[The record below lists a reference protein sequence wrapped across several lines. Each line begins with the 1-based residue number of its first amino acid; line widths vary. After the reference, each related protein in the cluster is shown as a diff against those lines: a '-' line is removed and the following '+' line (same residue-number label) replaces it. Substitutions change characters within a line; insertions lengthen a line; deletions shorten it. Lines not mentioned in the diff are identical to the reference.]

1 MVLDWQHFQTHN
13 QANTRAFEAFCNQL
27 FERYCKREYSENIKE
42 FVIVNGSGGDGGVES
57 YAKLNDK
64 SFIGLQAK
72 WFIDA
77 ITDSQFKQIRA
88 SLTTALKLRP
98 DIKKYIVCVPRDLG
112 NIKIGSGKKP
122 IKNSEYSR
130 WISLVEDFKNDYP
143 ELEIILWGDN
153 EILNQLQNSES
164 YNLNRYWF
172 ENSNFDFSVLIE
184 SFNREKGSWLKYKY
198 FSDLHIAGQISEKL
212 EDYIGVNK
220 LNILG
225 KLDDIESKYHYILE
239 ILNEVKQWCKIS
251 DKLNNIIGHISKTIN
266 DNIDII
272 KNNIFLISAEINDYT
287 IEDIEQI
294 NFGSLLEIFEEC
306 NGRSNSYYSK
316 LEKIVKNYDYISF
329 DFIKKNRQLLLF
341 QHVLWIVGS
350 PGTGKT
356 HGVAGFID
364 KCLQEEYNIPIFIT
378 AKNIAENTSWKDIL
392 IKSLNLADTWSEDE
406 ILSAL
411 ESLCILS
418 EIKNTEVESANKRT
432 YKAKII
438 ICIDG
443 LDEIKPY
450 DFWINKINE
459 ASVIGKKYQRLKFVF
474 SSRYNVSNQIDYKD
488 DLNKKMF
495 YINENGDTPTYK
507 LFEPYINA
515 YNIQIE
521 NPDLIKW
528 ILRTPL
534 SLKLFCELFENQ
546 KINGIENKLYTITN
560 LIRQKLKNIEE
571 EFCKIYP
578 KFSVSNNIIFNIL
591 SALAEYFTK
600 NTVIYENEL
609 TKILLDNENL
619 SLLEKSDII
628 AILDFLEN
636 NGFIQRYIE
645 HSQTLLS
652 PKTVFYMKG
661 IQPFFDYTLAV
672 HLIEKYDNPLETE
685 FSQTGIEAE
694 DSLSIYSTL
703 LLEKKNLL
711 ISDIPYFREN
721 INCDSLVRLDFFA
734 LANNIIEVS
743 KGYKERIL
751 KFMGHNATCLIMTL
765 NELILP
771 VARIPKHPLGGIL
784 LHEFLSKFELSMQR
798 DLMWSIQKWLR
809 DSEGQKWVCEIQC
822 ELKPDVY
829 QLTSSDTFDGLPLIY
844 AWTLTNIDNIKREEY
859 RKELMKWALL
869 SPNEFIKLFDL
880 TYKTTN
886 DPQMKEELLAIAMGL
901 AYSKSANIDILQNL
915 KDFIFNEIFNS
926 SKILSTNNIA
936 IRQYARCIAQNL
948 FTNNLISEDEL
959 LICIPPFVS
968 NGDLQIDIE
977 GTNGSRMGGFEP
989 ITYDLSRYVLC
1000 DNISHLFFEKAY
1012 EQDCIEPPEYYDDFD
1027 EEEIE
1032 KILKEYSEL
1041 NPLDKEKLLGLKEYL
1056 INQRKKY
1063 EDIQIII
1070 NKQLSDEEIIA
1081 ANEHIDKVINSKPE
1095 NVNPYEHYNNEATK
1109 LLKQIAK
1116 DLSLDSIRSDQFVLG
1131 AAYAYLKQNG
1141 WNEDTDKADSG
1152 VKGICYPADH
1162 GSKSRI
1168 MTLCEKYIWC
1178 FKHEIYGYLS
1188 DIITPRNDYD
1198 IEKID
1203 DYSLLVSDLINPAQE
1218 MYNTDIEEDMLSQEW
1233 YIPENLSPVI
1243 TNIEHSKEGIIK
1255 WIEDAPIPDFENWI
1269 KIKDYPPLL
1278 ENNKQWLCLYSF
1290 NLIKE
1295 PHLKTQTCLFLNSL
1309 IIAKESFPIFLKD
1322 LKNRRKELCRDL
1334 FNNNDMHSQTLS
1346 DCYITPKEICQMSWK
1361 INRYE
1366 DLQYSTISNNK
1377 IVKYKLIKCIEQC
1390 TANYSNGQDI
1400 YYEFPSKYIRE
1411 LLGISDGDGVTYTNN
1426 ASEVIAKYFNVG
1438 KPWVEQQNF
1447 LCIDKNM
1454 FLEKLNNKNEM
1465 LVWIIKVIRE
1475 PSHICYEKYKDLHA
1489 YKDSAYLIWF
1499 DEINQNWQNYCFA
1512 EDTRI

>member
-1 MVLDWQHFQTHN
+1 MNWQHFQTHN
-13 QANTRAFEAFCNQL
+13 QASTRAFEAFCNQL
-27 FERYCKREYSENIKE
+27 FERYCKREYSENINE
-42 FVIVNGSGGDGGVES
+42 FVIVNGSSGDGGVES
-57 YAKLNDK
+57 YAKLNDD

-77 ITDSQFKQIRA
+77 ITDSQFKQIKG
-88 SLTTALKLRP
+88 SITTALKLRP

-112 NIKIGSGKKP
+112 NTKIGRGKKP
-122 IKNSEYSR
+122 IQNSEYLK
-130 WISLVEDFKNDYP
+130 WISIVEEFKNDYP
-143 ELEIILWGDN
+143 ELELVLWGDN
-153 EILNQLQNSES
+153 EILNQLQNPEC
-164 YNLNRYWF
+164 YNINRYWF
-172 ENSNFDFSVLIE
+172 EISNFDYGILKDC
-184 SFNREKGSWLKYKY
+184 FNREKNSWLKYKY
-198 FSDLHIAGQISEKL
+198 FSDLHIEGQITEKL
-212 EDYIGVNK
+212 EYYIGINK
-220 LNILG
+220 LKIL
-225 KLDDIESKYHYILE
+225 KNLCDIESKYHYILE

-251 DKLNNIIGHISKTIN
+251 EQLNNILEQIIKTIN
-266 DNIDII
+266 SNIDIV
-272 KNNIFLISAEINDYT
+272 KSNKFLISEEVNNYT
-287 IEDIEQI
+287 IEDIKQI
-294 NFGSLLEIFEEC
+294 DFDSLLEVFEEC

-329 DFIKKNRQLLLF
+329 DLIKKNRQLLLS
-341 QHVLWIVGS
+341 QHVLWVIGS

-356 HGVAGFID
+356 HGIAGFID
-364 KCLQEEYNIPIFIT
+364 KYLQEEYNIPIFIT
-378 AKNIAENTSWKDIL
+378 AKNVPNNASWKAIL
-392 IKSLNLADTWSEDE
+392 IKTLNLADTWSEDE
-406 ILSAL
+406 IISAL
-411 ESLCILS
+411 ESLCILN
-418 EIKNTEVESANKRT
+418 EIKNIEVESANKKT

-459 ASVIGKKYQRLKFVF
+459 ANVISKKYPRLKFVF
-474 SSRYNVSNQIDYKD
+474 SSRYNVSDQIDYKD
-488 DLNKKMF
+488 NLNKKMF

-515 YNIQIE
+515 FNIQIE

-528 ILRTPL
+528 VLRTPL

-546 KINGIENKLYTITN
+546 KISGIKNKLYTITN

-591 SALAEYFTK
+591 SVLSEYYTK

-609 TKILLDNENL
+609 TKILLDDENL
-619 SLLEKSDII
+619 PLLEKSDII
-628 AILDFLEN
+628 TILDFLEN

-645 HSQTLLS
+645 HSKTLLS

-661 IQPFFDYTLAV
+661 IQPFFDYTLAI
-672 HLIEKYDNPLETE
+672 HLIEKYDNPLETM
-685 FSQTGIEAE
+685 FSQTGVEAE
-694 DSLSIYSTL
+694 ESLSIYSAL
-703 LLEKKNLL
+703 LLEKRNLL

-721 INCDSLVRLDFFA
+721 LNCDSLVRLAFFA
-734 LANNIIEVS
+734 LANNTIEIS
-743 KGYKERIL
+743 QKYKERIL

-771 VARIPKHPLGGIL
+771 VVRVPHHPFGGIL
-784 LHEFLSKFELSMQR
+784 LHEFLSKFELPMQR

-809 DSEGQKWVCEIQC
+809 DSKGQKWICEIQC

-829 QLTSSDTFDGLPLIY
+829 QLTSNDIFDGLPLIY
-844 AWTLTNIDNIKREEY
+844 AWTLTNIDNILREEY

-869 SPNEFIKLFDL
+869 SPNEFIKLFDF

-901 AYSKSANIDILQNL
+901 SYSESTNIEVLQYL

-926 SKILSTNNIA
+926 SKRLSTNNIA
-936 IRQYARCIAQNL
+936 IRQYARCIAQKL

-959 LICIPPFVS
+959 LICRPPFVS

-1012 EQDCIEPPEYYDDFD
+1012 ERDSIDPPEYYDDFD
-1027 EEEIE
+1027 DEEIE
-1032 KILKEYSEL
+1032 KILKEFPKL
-1041 NPLDKEKLLGLKEYL
+1041 NSSDKEKLIKLKEYL
-1056 INQRKKY
+1056 INKRKEY
-1063 EDIQIII
+1063 EDIEIII
-1070 NKQLSDEEIIA
+1070 TRQFSEEEIKAADEHIA
-1081 ANEHIDKVINSKPE
+1081 AVINSKSE
-1095 NVNPYEHYNNEATK
+1095 NVNPYEHYNNEVTK

-1116 DLSLDSIRSDQFVLG
+1116 DLNLDSIRSDQFVLG

-1141 WNEDTDKADSG
+1141 WNEDTDNADSG
-1152 VKGICYPADH
+1152 IKGVCYPTDH

-1198 IEKID
+1198 VEKID

-1243 TNIEHSKEGIIK
+1243 TNIENSKKGIIK
-1255 WIEDAPIPDFENWI
+1255 WIKDAPIPDFENWI
-1269 KIKDYPPLL
+1269 KINGYPPLL
-1278 ENNKQWLCLYSF
+1278 ENDKQWLCLYSF

-1295 PHLKTQTCLFLNSL
+1295 PQLKTQTYLFLNSL
-1309 IIAKESFPIFLKD
+1309 IIAKESFPIFLRD
-1322 LKNRRKELCRDL
+1322 VENNRKELCRDL
-1334 FNNNDMHSQTLS
+1334 FNNNDLHSQTLS
-1346 DCYITPKEICQMSWK
+1346 DCYITPKEICQMPWK
-1361 INRYE
+1361 INQYE
-1366 DLQYSTISNNK
+1366 ELQYSTISNNK

-1390 TANYSNGQDI
+1390 TTNYANGQDI
-1400 YYEFPSKYIRE
+1400 YYELPSKYIRE
-1411 LLGISDGDGVTYTNN
+1411 LLNISDGDGVTYTTNDN
-1426 ASEVIAKYFNVG
+1426 EVIAKYFNVG

-1447 LCIDKNM
+1447 LCIDESM
-1454 FLEKLNNKNEM
+1454 LLEKLNDKNEM
-1465 LVWIIKVIRE
+1465 LVWIIKTIRE

-1489 YKDSAYLIWF
+1489 YKDSAYLVWF
-1499 DEINQNWQNYCFA
+1499 DEINQNWQYYCFV
-1512 EDTRI
+1512 ENIRI

>member
-1 MVLDWQHFQTHN
+1 MDWQHFQTHN
-13 QANTRAFEAFCNQL
+13 QATTRAFEAFCNQL
-27 FERYCKREYSENIKE
+27 FERYCKREYAENIQE

-57 YAKLNDK
+57 YVKLNNNT
-64 SFIGLQAK
+64 FIGLQAK

-77 ITDSQFKQIRA
+77 IADSQFKQIKG
-88 SLTTALKLRP
+88 SITTALKLRP
-98 DIKKYIVCVPRDLG
+98 DIKKYIICIPRDLG

-122 IKNSEYSR
+122 IQNSEYSR
-130 WISLVEDFKNDYP
+130 WTSLLEDFKNDYP
-143 ELEIILWGDN
+143 ELELVLWGDN
-153 EILNQLQNSES
+153 EILNQLQNPEC

-172 ENSNFDFSVLIE
+172 ETSNFDYSVLVAN
-184 SFNREKGSWLKYKY
+184 FNREKGSWLKYKY
-198 FSDLHIAGQISEKL
+198 FSNLHIEGQITEKL

-220 LNILG
+220 LNILR

-239 ILNEVKQWCKIS
+239 ILNEVKQWCEIS
-251 DKLNNIIGHISKTIN
+251 DKLNKILEQICKTTN
-266 DNIDII
+266 NNIDIV
-272 KNNIFLISAEINDYT
+272 KNNKFLIFEEINNYT
-287 IEDIEQI
+287 IEDIKQI
-294 NFGSLLEIFEEC
+294 DFDSLLEAFEEC

-316 LEKIVKNYDYISF
+316 LEKIVRNYDYISF
-329 DFIKKNRQLLLF
+329 DLIKKNRELLLS
-341 QHVLWIVGS
+341 QHVLWVIGS

-356 HGVAGFID
+356 HGIAGFID

-378 AKNIAENTSWKDIL
+378 AKNVSNNTSWKDIL
-392 IKSLNLADTWSEDE
+392 IKALNLADTWSEYE

-411 ESLCILS
+411 ESLCILN
-418 EIKNTEVESANKRT
+418 EVKNIEVESANKKT

-459 ASVIGKKYQRLKFVF
+459 ANVIGKKYSRLKFVF
-474 SSRYNVSNQIDYKD
+474 SSRHNVSDQIDYKD
-488 DLNKKMF
+488 SLNKKKF

-515 YNIQIE
+515 YNIKVE

-528 ILRTPL
+528 VLRTPL
-534 SLKLFCELFENQ
+534 SLKLFCELFENR

-591 SALAEYFTK
+591 SVLSEYYTK

-609 TKILLDNENL
+609 TKTLLDNENL

-628 AILDFLEN
+628 TILDFLEN
-636 NGFIQRYIE
+636 NGFIQKYIE
-645 HSQTLLS
+645 HSKTLLS

-672 HLIEKYDNPLETE
+672 HLIEKYDNPLETI
-685 FSQTGIEAE
+685 FSQTGVEAE
-694 DSLSIYSTL
+694 ESLSIYSVL
-703 LLEKKNLL
+703 LLEKRNLL
-711 ISDIPYFREN
+711 ISDIPYFRKKL
-721 INCDSLVRLDFFA
+721 NCDSLVRLAFFA
-734 LANNIIEVS
+734 LANNTIEIS
-743 KGYKERIL
+743 QKYKERIL

-771 VARIPKHPLGGIL
+771 VARVPHHPLGGIL
-784 LHEFLSKFELSMQR
+784 LHEYLSKFELPMQR

-809 DSEGQKWVCEIQC
+809 DSKGQKWVCKIQC

-829 QLTSSDTFDGLPLIY
+829 QLTSSDIFDGLPLIY
-844 AWTLTNIDNIKREEY
+844 AWTLTNIDNILREEY

-869 SPNEFIKLFDL
+869 SPSEFIKLFDL

-901 AYSKSANIDILQNL
+901 SYSKSANIEVLKYLKVFILE
-915 KDFIFNEIFNS
+915 EIFKPLK
-926 SKILSTNNIA
+926 KISINNIA
-936 IRQYARCIAQNL
+936 IRQYARCIAQYL
-948 FTNNLISEDEL
+948 FANKLISEKEL
-959 LICIPPFVS
+959 SLCIPPFVN
-968 NGDLQIDIE
+968 NGYIQIDKDGIR
-977 GTNGSRMGGFEP
+977 GSRMGGFEP

-1012 EQDCIEPPEYYDDFD
+1012 KHDNTESPAYYGDFS

-1032 KILKEYSEL
+1032 KILKEYPEL
-1041 NPLDKEKLLGLKEYL
+1041 NPLDKEKLITLKKYL

-1070 NKQLSDEEIIA
+1070 NKQLSNEEIIA

-1109 LLKQIAK
+1109 LLKQASK
-1116 DLSLDSIRSDQFVLG
+1116 NLNLDSIHSDQLVLG

-1141 WNEDTDKADSG
+1141 WNEDINKADSG
-1152 VKGICYPADH
+1152 IKCVCHPADH

-1188 DIITPRNDYD
+1188 DIITPRNDYN

-1218 MYNTDIEEDMLSQEW
+1218 MYNIDIEEEMLSQEW
-1233 YIPENLSPVI
+1233 YAPANLSPI
-1243 TNIEHSKEGIIK
+1243 IPNIENSKEGIIE
-1255 WIEDAPIPDFENWI
+1255 WIKDAPIPNFVNWI
-1269 KIKDYPPLL
+1269 KIKDYKPLL
-1278 ENNKQWLCLYSF
+1278 ENDKQWLCLYSF

-1295 PHLKTQTCLFLNSL
+1295 PQLKTQTCLFLNSL
-1309 IIAKESFPIFLKD
+1309 IIAKESFSIFLKD
-1322 LKNRRKELCRDL
+1322 LENNRKELCRDL
-1334 FNNNDMHSQTLS
+1334 FNNNDIHSQTLS
-1346 DCYITPKEICQMSWK
+1346 NCYITPKEICQMQWK
-1361 INRYE
+1361 TNRYE
-1366 DLQYSTISNNK
+1366 ELQYSTISNNK
-1377 IVKYKLIKCIEQC
+1377 IVKYKLIKSIEQC
-1390 TANYSNGQDI
+1390 TANYANGQDI
-1400 YYEFPSKYIRE
+1400 YYELPSKYIRE
-1411 LLGISDGDGVTYTNN
+1411 LLSISDGDGVTYTNN
-1426 ASEVIAKYFNVG
+1426 KNEVIAKYFNVG

-1447 LCIDKNM
+1447 LCIDESMLLK
-1454 FLEKLNNKNEM
+1454 KLNDKNEM
-1465 LVWIIKVIRE
+1465 LVWIVKTIRE

-1489 YKDSAYLIWF
+1489 YKDSAYMVWF
-1499 DEINQNWQNYCFA
+1499 DEINKKWQYYCFA
-1512 EDTRI
+1512 EDIRI

>member
-1 MVLDWQHFQTHN
+1 MNWQHFQTHN
-13 QANTRAFEAFCNQL
+13 QASTRAFEAFCNQL
-27 FERYCKREYSENIKE
+27 FERYCKREYSENINE
-42 FVIVNGSGGDGGVES
+42 FVIVNGSSGDGGVES
-57 YAKLNDK
+57 YAKLNDD

-77 ITDSQFKQIRA
+77 ITDSQFKQIKG
-88 SLTTALKLRP
+88 SITTALKLRP

-112 NIKIGSGKKP
+112 NTKIGRGKKP
-122 IKNSEYSR
+122 IQNSEYLK
-130 WISLVEDFKNDYP
+130 WISIIEEFKNDYP
-143 ELEIILWGDN
+143 ELELVLWGDN
-153 EILNQLQNSES
+153 EILNQLQNPEC
-164 YNLNRYWF
+164 YNINRYWF
-172 ENSNFDFSVLIE
+172 EISNFDYGILKDC
-184 SFNREKGSWLKYKY
+184 FNREKNSWLKYKY
-198 FSDLHIAGQISEKL
+198 FSDLHIEGQITEKL
-212 EDYIGVNK
+212 EYYIGINK
-220 LNILG
+220 LKIL
-225 KLDDIESKYHYILE
+225 KNLCDIESKYHYILE

-251 DKLNNIIGHISKTIN
+251 EQLNNILEQIIKTIN
-266 DNIDII
+266 SNIDIV
-272 KNNIFLISAEINDYT
+272 KSNKFLISEEVNNYT
-287 IEDIEQI
+287 IEDIKQI
-294 NFGSLLEIFEEC
+294 DFVSLLEVFEEC
-306 NGRSNSYYSK
+306 NGRTNSYYSK

-329 DFIKKNRQLLLF
+329 DLIKKNRQLLLF
-341 QHVLWIVGS
+341 QHVLWVIGS

-356 HGVAGFID
+356 HGIAGFID
-364 KCLQEEYNIPIFIT
+364 KYLQEEYNIPIFIT
-378 AKNIAENTSWKDIL
+378 AKNVPNNASWKAIL
-392 IKSLNLADTWSEDE
+392 IKTLNLADTWSEDE
-406 ILSAL
+406 IISAL
-411 ESLCILS
+411 ESLCILN
-418 EIKNTEVESANKRT
+418 EIKNIEVESANKKT

-459 ASVIGKKYQRLKFVF
+459 ANVISKKYPRLKFVF
-474 SSRYNVSNQIDYKD
+474 SSRYNVSDQIDYKD
-488 DLNKKMF
+488 NLNKKMF

-515 YNIQIE
+515 FNIQIE

-528 ILRTPL
+528 VLRTPL

-546 KINGIENKLYTITN
+546 KISGIKNKLYTITN

-591 SALAEYFTK
+591 SVLSEYYTK

-609 TKILLDNENL
+609 TKILLDDENL
-619 SLLEKSDII
+619 PLLEKSDII
-628 AILDFLEN
+628 TILDFLEN

-645 HSQTLLS
+645 HSKTLLS

-661 IQPFFDYTLAV
+661 IQPFFDYTLAI
-672 HLIEKYDNPLETE
+672 HLIEKYDNPLETM
-685 FSQTGIEAE
+685 FSQTGVEAE
-694 DSLSIYSTL
+694 ESLSIYSAL
-703 LLEKKNLL
+703 LLEKRNLL

-721 INCDSLVRLDFFA
+721 LNCDSLVRLAFFA
-734 LANNIIEVS
+734 LANNTIEIS
-743 KGYKERIL
+743 QKYKERIL

-771 VARIPKHPLGGIL
+771 VVRVPHHPFGGIL
-784 LHEFLSKFELSMQR
+784 LHEFLSKFELPMQR

-809 DSEGQKWVCEIQC
+809 DSKGQKWICEIQC

-829 QLTSSDTFDGLPLIY
+829 QLTSNDIFDGLPLIY
-844 AWTLTNIDNIKREEY
+844 AWTLTNIDNILREEY

-869 SPNEFIKLFDL
+869 SPNEFIKLFDF

-901 AYSKSANIDILQNL
+901 SYSESTNIEVLQYL

-926 SKILSTNNIA
+926 SKRLSTNNIA
-936 IRQYARCIAQNL
+936 IRQYARCIAQKL

-959 LICIPPFVS
+959 LICRPPFVS

-1012 EQDCIEPPEYYDDFD
+1012 ERDSIDPPEYYDDFD
-1027 EEEIE
+1027 DEEIE
-1032 KILKEYSEL
+1032 KILKEFPKL
-1041 NPLDKEKLLGLKEYL
+1041 NSSDKEKLIKLKEYL
-1056 INQRKKY
+1056 INKRKEY
-1063 EDIQIII
+1063 EDIEIII
-1070 NKQLSDEEIIA
+1070 TRQFSKEEIKAADEHIA
-1081 ANEHIDKVINSKPE
+1081 AVINSKSE

-1116 DLSLDSIRSDQFVLG
+1116 DLNLDSIRSDQFVLG

-1141 WNEDTDKADSG
+1141 WNEDTDNADSG
-1152 VKGICYPADH
+1152 IKGVCYPADH

-1198 IEKID
+1198 VEKID

-1218 MYNTDIEEDMLSQEW
+1218 MYNTDIEEDILSQEW

-1243 TNIEHSKEGIIK
+1243 TNIENSKKGIIK
-1255 WIEDAPIPDFENWI
+1255 WIKDAPIPDFENWI
-1269 KIKDYPPLL
+1269 KINGYPPLL
-1278 ENNKQWLCLYSF
+1278 ENDKQWLCLYSF

-1295 PHLKTQTCLFLNSL
+1295 PQLKTQTCLFLNSL
-1309 IIAKESFPIFLKD
+1309 IIAKESFPIFLRD
-1322 LKNRRKELCRDL
+1322 VENNRKELCRDL
-1334 FNNNDMHSQTLS
+1334 FNNNDLYSQTLS
-1346 DCYITPKEICQMSWK
+1346 DCYITPKEICQMPWK
-1361 INRYE
+1361 INQYE
-1366 DLQYSTISNNK
+1366 ELQYSTISNNK

-1390 TANYSNGQDI
+1390 TANYANGQDI
-1400 YYEFPSKYIRE
+1400 YYELPSKYIRE
-1411 LLGISDGDGVTYTNN
+1411 LLNISDGDGVTYTTNDN
-1426 ASEVIAKYFNVG
+1426 EVIAKYFNVG

-1447 LCIDKNM
+1447 LCIDESM
-1454 FLEKLNNKNEM
+1454 LLEKLNDKNEM
-1465 LVWIIKVIRE
+1465 LVWIIKTIRE

-1489 YKDSAYLIWF
+1489 YKDSAYLVWF
-1499 DEINQNWQNYCFA
+1499 DEINQNWQYYCFV
-1512 EDTRI
+1512 ENIRI

>member
-27 FERYCKREYSENIKE
+27 FERYCKREYAENIQE
-42 FVIVNGSGGDGGVES
+42 FVIVNGSGGDGGVEA
-57 YAKLNDK
+57 YAKLNNNT
-64 SFIGLQAK
+64 FIGLQAK

-77 ITDSQFKQIRA
+77 ITDSQFKQIKG
-88 SLTTALKLRP
+88 SITTALKLRP

-122 IKNSEYSR
+122 IQHSEYSR
-130 WISLVEDFKNDYP
+130 WTILLEDFKNDYP
-143 ELEIILWGDN
+143 ELELVLWGDN
-153 EILNQLQNSES
+153 EILNQLQNPEC
-164 YNLNRYWF
+164 YNINRYWF
-172 ENSNFDFSVLIE
+172 EISNLDYRILKDC
-184 SFNREKGSWLKYKY
+184 FNREKNSWLKYKY
-198 FSDLHIAGQISEKL
+198 FSDLHIEGQITEKL
-212 EDYIGVNK
+212 EYYIGINK
-220 LNILG
+220 LKIL
-225 KLDDIESKYHYILE
+225 KNLCDIESKYHYILE

-251 DKLNNIIGHISKTIN
+251 EQLNNILEQIIKTIN
-266 DNIDII
+266 SNIDIV
-272 KNNIFLISAEINDYT
+272 KSNKFLISEDVNNYT
-287 IEDIEQI
+287 IEDIKQI
-294 NFGSLLEIFEEC
+294 NFDSLLEVFEEC

-316 LEKIVKNYDYISF
+316 LEKIVKNYNYISF
-329 DFIKKNRQLLLF
+329 DFIKKNRQLLLS
-341 QHVLWIVGS
+341 QHVLWVIGS

-356 HGVAGFID
+356 HGIAGFID

-378 AKNIAENTSWKDIL
+378 AKNVPNNASWKDIL
-392 IKSLNLADTWSEDE
+392 IKTLNLADTWSEDE
-406 ILSAL
+406 IISAL
-411 ESLCILS
+411 ESLCILN
-418 EIKNTEVESANKRT
+418 EIKNIEVESANKKT

-459 ASVIGKKYQRLKFVF
+459 ASAIGKKCPKLKFVF

-515 YNIQIE
+515 FNIQVK
-521 NPDLIKW
+521 NPDLIKCV
-528 ILRTPL
+528 LRTPL

-591 SALAEYFTK
+591 SVLAEYFTK
-600 NTVIYENEL
+600 NTAIYEKEL
-609 TKILLDNENL
+609 TKILLDDDNL
-619 SLLEKSDII
+619 SLIEKSDII
-628 AILDFLEN
+628 TILDFLEN

-645 HSQTLLS
+645 HSKTLLAT
-652 PKTVFYMKG
+652 KTVFYMKG
-661 IQPFFDYTLAV
+661 IQPFFDYALAV
-672 HLIEKYDNPLETE
+672 NLIEKYDNPMEAK
-685 FSQTGIEAE
+685 FPHTGIEAA
-694 DSLSIYSTL
+694 DCLSIYSAL
-703 LLEKKNLL
+703 LLEKKNIL
-711 ISDIPYFREN
+711 ISDNLYFCKN
-721 INCDSLVRLDFFA
+721 MNFDSLVRLDFFA
-734 LANNIIEVS
+734 LVNNTIEVS
-743 KGYKERIL
+743 MGYKERIL

-771 VARIPKHPLGGIL
+771 VVRVPHHPFGGIL
-784 LHEFLSKFELSMQR
+784 LHEFLSKFELPMQR

-809 DSEGQKWVCEIQC
+809 DSKGQKWICEIQC

-829 QLTSSDTFDGLPLIY
+829 QLTLNDIFDGLPLIY
-844 AWTLTNIDNIKREEY
+844 AWTLTNIDNILREEY

-901 AYSKSANIDILQNL
+901 SYSKSANIEVL
-915 KDFIFNEIFNS
+915 KYLKVFIFEQVF
-926 SKILSTNNIA
+926 KPLKKLSINNIA
-936 IRQYARCIAQNL
+936 IRQYARCIAQYL
-948 FTNNLISEDEL
+948 FVNKLISEEEL
-959 LICIPPFVS
+959 SLCIPPFV
-968 NGDLQIDIE
+968 NNEDIQIDKDGIK
-977 GTNGSRMGGFEP
+977 GDRMGGFEP

-1012 EQDCIEPPEYYDDFD
+1012 EQDSIEPPEYYDDFD

-1041 NPLDKEKLLGLKEYL
+1041 NPLDRKKLLGLKEYL

-1081 ANEHIDKVINSKPE
+1081 ANEYIDKVINSKPE
-1095 NVNPYEHYNNEATK
+1095 NVNPYEHYNNEATR
-1109 LLKQIAK
+1109 LLKRTSK
-1116 DLSLDSIRSDQFVLG
+1116 DLNIDNIRSDQFVLG

-1152 VKGICYPADH
+1152 IKGICYPADH

-1218 MYNTDIEEDMLSQEW
+1218 LYNTDIEEDMLSQEW
-1233 YIPENLSPVI
+1233 YIPENLSPVV

-1255 WIEDAPIPDFENWI
+1255 WIKDAPIPDFENWI
-1269 KIKDYPPLL
+1269 RIKDYLPLL

-1295 PHLKTQTCLFLNSL
+1295 PQLKTQTCLFLNSL
-1309 IIAKESFPIFLKD
+1309 IIAKESFPIFLRD
-1322 LKNRRKELCRDL
+1322 VENNRKELCRDL
-1334 FNNNDMHSQTLS
+1334 FNNNDLHSQTLS
-1346 DCYITPKEICQMSWK
+1346 DCYITPKEICQMPWK
-1361 INRYE
+1361 INQYE
-1366 DLQYSTISNNK
+1366 ELQYSTISNNK

-1390 TANYSNGQDI
+1390 TANYANGQDI
-1400 YYEFPSKYIRE
+1400 YYELPSKYIRE
-1411 LLGISDGDGVTYTNN
+1411 LLNISDGDGVTYTTNDN
-1426 ASEVIAKYFNVG
+1426 EVIAKYFNVG

-1447 LCIDKNM
+1447 LCIDESM
-1454 FLEKLNNKNEM
+1454 LLEKLNDKNEM
-1465 LVWIIKVIRE
+1465 LVWIIKTIRE
-1475 PSHICYEKYKDLHA
+1475 PSHICYEKYKDLRA
-1489 YKDSAYLIWF
+1489 YKDSAYLVWF
-1499 DEINQNWQNYCFA
+1499 DEINQNWQHYCFA
-1512 EDTRI
+1512 GNIRI

>member
-1 MVLDWQHFQTHN
+1 MDWQHFQTHN

-27 FERYCKREYSENIKE
+27 FERYCKRKYAENIKE
-42 FVIVNGSGGDGGVES
+42 FAIVNGSGGDGGVES
-57 YAKLNDK
+57 YAKLKDNT
-64 SFIGLQAK
+64 FIGLQAK

-77 ITDSQFKQIRA
+77 ITDSQFKQIKA
-88 SLTTALKLRP
+88 SIITALKLRP
-98 DIKKYIVCVPRDLG
+98 GIKKYIICVPRDLG
-112 NIKIGSGKKP
+112 NIKTGRGQKTIQ
-122 IKNSEYSR
+122 NSEYSK
-130 WISLVEDFKNDYP
+130 WINIVEELKNDYP

-153 EILNQLQNSES
+153 EILNQVQNPEC

-172 ENSNFDFSVLIE
+172 ETSNFDYSVLIE

-198 FSDLHIAGQISEKL
+198 FPDLHIKGQISDKL
-212 EDYIGVNK
+212 EDYIGANK
-220 LNILG
+220 LQILDR
-225 KLDDIESKYHYILE
+225 LNNIESKYCYILE
-239 ILNEVKQWCKIS
+239 ILAEIKQWCKIS
-251 DKLNNIIGHISKTIN
+251 DKLNDILEQISKTIN
-266 DNIDII
+266 
-272 KNNIFLISAEINDYT
+272 NNISIVKSNKLLISTEINNCT
-287 IEDIEQI
+287 FEDIQQI
-294 NFGSLLEIFEEC
+294 NFSMLLEEFAAC
-306 NGRSNSYYSK
+306 NSCSNSYYSK
-316 LEKIVKNYDYISF
+316 LEKIVKNYNYISF
-329 DFIKKNRQLLLF
+329 DLIKKNRQLLLS

-411 ESLCILS
+411 ESLCVLN
-418 EIKNTEVESANKRT
+418 EINNTGVESVNTKI
-432 YKAKII
+432 YKSKII

-459 ASVIGKKYQRLKFVF
+459 ANVIGETYSRIKFVF
-474 SSRYNVSNQIDYKD
+474 TSRHNVTYQIDIKD

-495 YINENGDTPTYK
+495 YINEDGDTPTYQ
-507 LFEPYINA
+507 LFESYINA
-515 YNIQIE
+515 YNIQIK

-528 ILRTPL
+528 VLRTPL

-560 LIRQKLKNIEE
+560 LIQQKLKNIEK

-609 TKILLDNENL
+609 IKILLDDKNL
-619 SLLEKSDII
+619 SLLDKADII
-628 AILDFLEN
+628 TILDFLEN

-661 IQPFFDYTLAV
+661 IQPFFDYTLAI

-685 FSQTGIEAE
+685 FSQTGIEAK
-694 DSLSIYSTL
+694 DSLSIYSAL
-703 LLEKKNLL
+703 LLEKKNIV

-721 INCDSLVRLDFFA
+721 MNCDSLVRLDFFA
-734 LANNIIEVS
+734 LANNTIEVS
-743 KGYKERIL
+743 KEYKERIL
-751 KFMGHNATCLIMTL
+751 KFMGNNATCLIITL

-771 VARIPKHPLGGIL
+771 VVRIPNHPLGGIL
-784 LHEFLSKFELSMQR
+784 LHEFLSEFEVPMQR
-798 DLMWSIQKWLR
+798 DLIWSIQKWLR
-809 DSEGQKWVCEIQC
+809 DSEGQKWICEIQS
-822 ELKPDVY
+822 ELNPKVY
-829 QLTSSDTFDGLPLIY
+829 QLTSSDLFDGLPLIY
-844 AWTLTNIDNIKREEY
+844 AWSLTNIDNITREEY
-859 RKELMKWALL
+859 RKELMKWAVLL
-869 SPNEFIKLFDL
+869 PSEFIKLLYL

-901 AYSKSANIDILQNL
+901 AYSKSANIEILQNL

-926 SKILSTNNIA
+926 SKILPTNNIA

-959 LICIPPFVS
+959 LLCIPPFVS
-968 NGDLQIDIE
+968 NGNLQIDVE

-1000 DNISHLFFEKAY
+1000 DNISHLFFEKGY
-1012 EQDCIEPPEYYDDFD
+1012 ERHCSELPEYYDDFD

-1032 KILKEYSEL
+1032 NILKKYLEL
-1041 NPLDKEKLLGLKEYL
+1041 NSKDKEKLLRLKEYL
-1056 INQRKKY
+1056 INKRKEY
-1063 EDIQIII
+1063 GNIEITI
-1070 NKQLSDEEIIA
+1070 NRQLSEEEINA
-1081 ANEHIDKVINSKPE
+1081 ANEYIDKVINSKPE
-1095 NVNPYEHYNNEATK
+1095 DVNPYEHYNNEATE
-1109 LLKQIAK
+1109 LLKQISK
-1116 DLSLDSIRSDQFVLG
+1116 DLNLDSIHSDQFVLG

-1141 WNEDTDKADSG
+1141 WNENTDKVDSG
-1152 VKGICYPADH
+1152 IKGVCYPADH

-1233 YIPENLSPVI
+1233 YIPEKLSPVI
-1243 TNIEHSKEGIIK
+1243 TNIENSKEGIIK
-1255 WIEDAPIPDFENWI
+1255 WIKDAPIPIFENWI
-1269 KIKDYPPLL
+1269 EIKDYPPLL
-1278 ENNKQWLCLYSF
+1278 ENDKQWLCLYSF

-1295 PHLKTQTCLFLNSL
+1295 PYLKTQTCLFLNSL
-1309 IIAKESFPIFLKD
+1309 IISKRSFPIFLKD
-1322 LKNRRKELCRDL
+1322 LENNRKELCRNL

-1346 DCYITPKEICQMSWK
+1346 DCYITPKEICQMPWK
-1361 INRYE
+1361 INCYE
-1366 DLQYSTISNNK
+1366 ELKYNTISNNK
-1377 IVKYKLIKCIEQC
+1377 IVDYKLIKCIEQC
-1390 TANYSNGQDI
+1390 TANYANGQDV

-1411 LLGISDGDGVTYTNN
+1411 LLCVSDGDGITYTNKTN
-1426 ASEVIAKYFNVG
+1426 EVIAKYFNVG

-1454 FLEKLNNKNEM
+1454 FLEKLKDKNEM
-1465 LVWIIKVIRE
+1465 LIWIIKIIRE

-1489 YKDSAYLIWF
+1489 YKDSAYLVWF
-1499 DEINQNWQNYCFA
+1499 DKINQNWQHYCFA
-1512 EDTRI
+1512 ENIRI

>member
-1 MVLDWQHFQTHN
+1 MNWQHFQTHN
-13 QANTRAFEAFCNQL
+13 QASTRAFEAFCNQL
-27 FERYCKREYSENIKE
+27 FERYCKREYSENINE
-42 FVIVNGSGGDGGVES
+42 FVIVNGSSGDGGVES
-57 YAKLNDK
+57 YAKLNDD

-77 ITDSQFKQIRA
+77 ITDSQFKQIKG
-88 SLTTALKLRP
+88 SITTALKLRP

-112 NIKIGSGKKP
+112 NTKIGRGKKT
-122 IKNSEYSR
+122 IQNSEYLK
-130 WISLVEDFKNDYP
+130 WISIVEEFKNDYP
-143 ELEIILWGDN
+143 ELELVLWGDN
-153 EILNQLQNSES
+153 EILNQLQNPEC
-164 YNLNRYWF
+164 YNINRYWF
-172 ENSNFDFSVLIE
+172 EISNFDYGILKDC
-184 SFNREKGSWLKYKY
+184 FNREKNSWLKYKY
-198 FSDLHIAGQISEKL
+198 FSDLHIEGQITEKL
-212 EDYIGVNK
+212 EYYIGINK
-220 LNILG
+220 LKIL
-225 KLDDIESKYHYILE
+225 KNLCDIESKYHYILE

-251 DKLNNIIGHISKTIN
+251 EQLNNILEQIIKTIN
-266 DNIDII
+266 SNIDIV
-272 KNNIFLISAEINDYT
+272 KSNKFLISEEVNNYT
-287 IEDIEQI
+287 IEDIKQI
-294 NFGSLLEIFEEC
+294 DFDSLLEVFEEC

-329 DFIKKNRQLLLF
+329 DLIKKNRQLLLS
-341 QHVLWIVGS
+341 QHVLWVIGS

-356 HGVAGFID
+356 HGIAGFID
-364 KCLQEEYNIPIFIT
+364 KYLQEEYNIPIFIT
-378 AKNIAENTSWKDIL
+378 AKNVPNNASWKAIL
-392 IKSLNLADTWSEDE
+392 IKTLNLADTWSEDE
-406 ILSAL
+406 IISAL
-411 ESLCILS
+411 ESLCILN
-418 EIKNTEVESANKRT
+418 EIKNIEVESANKKT

-459 ASVIGKKYQRLKFVF
+459 ANVISKKYPRLKFVF
-474 SSRYNVSNQIDYKD
+474 SSRYNVSDQIDYKD
-488 DLNKKMF
+488 NLNKKMF

-515 YNIQIE
+515 FNIQIE

-528 ILRTPL
+528 VLRTPL

-546 KINGIENKLYTITN
+546 KISGIKNKLYTITN

-591 SALAEYFTK
+591 SVLSEYYTK

-609 TKILLDNENL
+609 TKILLDDENL
-619 SLLEKSDII
+619 PLLEKSDII
-628 AILDFLEN
+628 TILDFLEN

-645 HSQTLLS
+645 HSKTLLS

-661 IQPFFDYTLAV
+661 IQPFFDYTLAI
-672 HLIEKYDNPLETE
+672 HLIEKYDNPLETM
-685 FSQTGIEAE
+685 FSQTGVEAE
-694 DSLSIYSTL
+694 ESLSIYSAL
-703 LLEKKNLL
+703 LLEKRNLL

-721 INCDSLVRLDFFA
+721 LNCDSLVRLAFFA
-734 LANNIIEVS
+734 LANNTIEIS
-743 KGYKERIL
+743 QKYKERIL

-771 VARIPKHPLGGIL
+771 VVRVPHHPFGGIL
-784 LHEFLSKFELSMQR
+784 LHEFLSKFELPMQR

-809 DSEGQKWVCEIQC
+809 DSKGQKWICEIQC

-829 QLTSSDTFDGLPLIY
+829 QLTSNDIFDGLPLIY
-844 AWTLTNIDNIKREEY
+844 AWTLTNIDNILREEY

-869 SPNEFIKLFDL
+869 SPNEFIKLFDF

-901 AYSKSANIDILQNL
+901 SYSESTNIEVLQYL

-926 SKILSTNNIA
+926 SKRLSTNNIA
-936 IRQYARCIAQNL
+936 IRQYARCIAQKL

-959 LICIPPFVS
+959 LICRPPFVS

-1012 EQDCIEPPEYYDDFD
+1012 ERDSIDPPEYYDDFD
-1027 EEEIE
+1027 DEEIE
-1032 KILKEYSEL
+1032 KILKEFPKL
-1041 NPLDKEKLLGLKEYL
+1041 NSSDKEKLIKLKEYL
-1056 INQRKKY
+1056 INKRKEY
-1063 EDIQIII
+1063 EDIEIII
-1070 NKQLSDEEIIA
+1070 TRQFSKEEIKAADEHIA
-1081 ANEHIDKVINSKPE
+1081 AVINSKSE

-1116 DLSLDSIRSDQFVLG
+1116 DLNLDSIRSDQFVLG

-1141 WNEDTDKADSG
+1141 WNEDTDNADSG
-1152 VKGICYPADH
+1152 IKGVCYPADH

-1198 IEKID
+1198 VEKID

-1243 TNIEHSKEGIIK
+1243 TNIENSKKGIIK
-1255 WIEDAPIPDFENWI
+1255 WIKDAPIPDFENWI
-1269 KIKDYPPLL
+1269 KINGYPPLL
-1278 ENNKQWLCLYSF
+1278 ENDKQWLCLYSF

-1295 PHLKTQTCLFLNSL
+1295 PQLKTQTYLFLNSL
-1309 IIAKESFPIFLKD
+1309 IIAKESFPIFLRD
-1322 LKNRRKELCRDL
+1322 VENNRKELCRDL
-1334 FNNNDMHSQTLS
+1334 FNNNDLHSQTLS
-1346 DCYITPKEICQMSWK
+1346 DCYITPKEICQMPWK
-1361 INRYE
+1361 INQYE
-1366 DLQYSTISNNK
+1366 ELQYSTISNNK

-1390 TANYSNGQDI
+1390 TANYANGQDI
-1400 YYEFPSKYIRE
+1400 YYKLPSKYIRE
-1411 LLGISDGDGVTYTNN
+1411 LLNISDGDGVTYTTNDN
-1426 ASEVIAKYFNVG
+1426 EVIAKYFNVG

-1447 LCIDKNM
+1447 LCIDESM
-1454 FLEKLNNKNEM
+1454 LLEKLNDKNEM
-1465 LVWIIKVIRE
+1465 LVWIIKTIRE

-1489 YKDSAYLIWF
+1489 YKDSAYLVWF
-1499 DEINQNWQNYCFA
+1499 DEINQNWQYYCFV
-1512 EDTRI
+1512 ENIRI